1 MTPFTITEEKAG
13 HSGSPP
19 PGRMMKKRSWICS
32 CRRQNGFAIKD
43 RTSGA
48 AFCKGR
54 YPQYAGGDRQ
64 RVCFLFRQN
73 EELAGVVMLLPE
85 ASGWDR
91 RLWGDEGHEE
101 SVYLH
106 RLAINRRFAG
116 AGLGRT
122 IMTWAETGV
131 SCPGKRKS
139 GSTACPETRRF
150 SRFTAE
156 WVTNQKDSR
165 RVIIC
170 LKKGEQI
177 KSSS

>member
-1 MTPFTITEEKAG
+1 
-13 HSGSPP
+13 
-19 PGRMMKKRSWICS
+19 
-32 CRRQNGFAIKD
+32 
-43 RTSGA
+43 
-48 AFCKGR
+48 
-54 YPQYAGGDRQ
+54 
-64 RVCFLFRQN
+64 
-73 EELAGVVMLLPE
+73 MLLPE

-131 SCPGKRKS
+131 SCPEKRKS
-139 GSTACPETRRF
+139 GSTAWPKTRRF

-156 WVTNQKDSR
+156 WVTNQKGSR

-170 LKKGEQI
+170 LKKGE
-177 KSSS
+177 